1 MNLRHLDCIICI
13 AEYRVRWSPFCDIF
27 SRAWMGVQHGTF
39 RPTLRL
45 FQWPFNVFLFRTCG
59 LVKAYR
65 VANRCP
71 LSMRCRVYLF
81 LVVVSWCLGEAFIGY
96 VAGMT
101 GKTLGQCRH
110 CRQNQTWMTCRTLQL
125 WVAAARFHWSCSA
138 YVVRLKSQ
146 HQAVKQSKFLWWLMI
161 WPSTF
166 DHFDD
171 KESC

>member
-1 MNLRHLDCIICI
+1 MNLRHHDCIICI

-45 FQWPFNVFLFRTCG
+45 FQWPFNVFLFCTCG

-81 LVVVSWCLGEAFIGY
+81 LVVVSWCHGEAFIGHA
-96 VAGMT
+96 AGMT
-101 GKTLGQCRH
+101 GKALGKY
-110 CRQNQTWMTCRTLQL
+110 RQESQKQTWMTCGTFQL
-125 WVAAARFHWSCSA
+125 SVAAAFLIPLESLELQRICGAFKVAMQGRESFWVFVM
-138 YVVRLKSQ
+138 VVD
-146 HQAVKQSKFLWWLMI
+146 FNFDLW
-161 WPSTF
+161 F
-166 DHFDD
+166 
-171 KESC
+171 

>member
-81 LVVVSWCLGEAFIGY
+81 FGRRQLMSWWSVYRTC
-96 VAGMT
+96 
-101 GKTLGQCRH
+101 CRH
-110 CRQNQTWMTCRTLQL
+110 DRQGIRKVQARKSKADMNDLWNVPTLSSGCFSDSTGVTG
-125 WVAAARFHWSCSA
+125 VAAHMWCVQSRNARQGIILSFCDGCW
-138 YVVRLKSQ
+138 
-146 HQAVKQSKFLWWLMI
+146 F
-161 WPSTF
+161 
-166 DHFDD
+166 
-171 KESC
+171 